1 METKEEKIRAMLNDI
16 LEGTDIFLVDF
27 KVKKTNNYKIFIDS
41 DSGLQLE
48 KCIGVNRKL
57 RNQIDELDFY
67 PEGDYSLEIS
77 SPGVDEPLKMMRQYK
92 KNIGRKLEVVLLE
105 EDALPIEGRLTALD
119 EIELTLE
126 IDQKKTT
133 EKKIEKIL
141 FNHIKSATVLIE
153 F

>member
-1 METKEEKIRAMLNDI
+1 MH
-16 LEGTDIFLVDF
+16 
-27 KVKKTNNYKIFIDS
+27 
-41 DSGLQLE
+41 
-48 KCIGVNRKL
+48 
-57 RNQIDELDFY
+57 FY

-92 KNIGRKLEVVLLE
+92 KNIGRKLEVLLNV
-105 EDALPIEGRLTALD
+105 EDSLPIEGRLTALD

-141 FNHIKSATVLIE
+141 FNQIKSATVLIE

>member
-1 METKEEKIRAMLNDI
+1 MKLIEGNEKFPFLIKKMVTKEEKIRAMLNDI

-92 KNIGRKLEVVLLE
+92 KNIGRKLKGLSVKITTIARGIAFGGELE
-105 EDALPIEGRLTALD
+105 YAD
-119 EIELTLE
+119 EMTLG
-126 IDQKKTT
+126 IDY
-133 EKKIEKIL
+133 IIP
-141 FNHIKSATVLIE
+141 NIK
-153 F
+153 

>member
-1 METKEEKIRAMLNDI
+1 MH
-16 LEGTDIFLVDF
+16 
-27 KVKKTNNYKIFIDS
+27 
-41 DSGLQLE
+41 
-48 KCIGVNRKL
+48 
-57 RNQIDELDFY
+57 FY
-67 PEGDYSLEIS
+67 PIVDYSIKIS

-92 KNIGRKLEVVLLE
+92 KNIGRKLEVLLNV
-105 EDALPIEGRLTALD
+105 EDSLPIEGRLTALD

-141 FNHIKSATVLIE
+141 FNQIKSATVLIE